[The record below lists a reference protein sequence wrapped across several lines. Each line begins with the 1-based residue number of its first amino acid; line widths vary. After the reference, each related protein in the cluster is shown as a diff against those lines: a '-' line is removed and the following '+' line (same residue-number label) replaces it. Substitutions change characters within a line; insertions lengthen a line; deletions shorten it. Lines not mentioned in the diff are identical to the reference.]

1 MGFKS
6 NGINDFDT
14 TMFNIYNVCK
24 RFNLNNQ
31 KDVNNYTIANSR
43 ITETILKLK
52 YPELT
57 RIKNLFN
64 EEATSK
70 CLDEYLSILKI
81 SPFINNIKTNLIDI
95 EVVEFTR
102 KINEM
107 KKLLMTVMA
116 LSCFAFSSYG
126 QKKVEKQII
135 GKWCNPYTYQSTGEL
150 KGFEFKKGGKC
161 SAVNI
166 PSLDLKTWKIDK
178 DGYLIVEGFSKGE
191 DGKVEVYKTR
201 ERIGYITPDSLEL
214 VAQDGPPRLAF
225 LYLNTK
231 SIKKLVTSEVA
242 PDKK

>member
-1 MGFKS
+1 
-6 NGINDFDT
+6 
-14 TMFNIYNVCK
+14 
-24 RFNLNNQ
+24 
-31 KDVNNYTIANSR
+31 
-43 ITETILKLK
+43 
-52 YPELT
+52 
-57 RIKNLFN
+57 
-64 EEATSK
+64 
-70 CLDEYLSILKI
+70 
-81 SPFINNIKTNLIDI
+81 
-95 EVVEFTR
+95 
-102 KINEM
+102 M

-201 ERIGYITPDSLEL
+201 ERIGYITPCLLYTS
-214 VAQDGPPRLAF
+214 PSPRDA
-225 LYLNTK
+225 
-231 SIKKLVTSEVA
+231 
-242 PDKK
+242 